1 MLNSAKDAV
10 EIGEIYVDD
19 YNGAYGIYA
28 AKPISNVKG
37 GTLQVAFSDIDVNTV
52 LLRGYNTYKI
62 TQVDVAAYRLQK
74 RSGPLF

>member
-37 GTLQVAFSDIDVNTV
+37 GTLGG
-52 LLRGYNTYKI
+52 L
-62 TQVDVAAYRLQK
+62 
-74 RSGPLF
+74 